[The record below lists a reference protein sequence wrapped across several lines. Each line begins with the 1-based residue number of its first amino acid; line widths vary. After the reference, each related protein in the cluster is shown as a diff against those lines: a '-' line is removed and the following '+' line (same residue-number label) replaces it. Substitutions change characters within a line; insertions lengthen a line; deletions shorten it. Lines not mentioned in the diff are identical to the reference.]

1 MAKGN
6 PRGKQRS
13 LECTSSSC
21 CCKLVW
27 ERFSTQR
34 LLWGNWL
41 GSLVGRLGRGWDGK
55 IFTCSKLVTDA
66 SALYRDLSTSQ
77 TLPSLL
83 ASSALSGTGV
93 VSTGFWNCWIYLY
106 VYFCVCA
113 SSPQYVLHMC
123 TVLKEAR
130 RGCQVPRNQKYRGYE
145 LSNVDTRNG
154 SQGLCK
160 SISILNRLSH
170 FSKAKM
176 VLKWSSQDN
185 SNEMISM
192 KTIFQTHRWWPLNV
206 RSMQRNNRGG
216 ELIPCRVCSSQG

>member
-1 MAKGN
+1 MH
-6 PRGKQRS
+6 
-13 LECTSSSC
+13 LHCTGTSAHPKLYLAFIGFFC
-21 CCKLVW
+21 LVW
-27 ERFSTQR
+27 HQGCFYWFLKLLNLSLRVR
-34 LLWGNWL
+34 L
-41 GSLVGRLGRGWDGK
+41 
-55 IFTCSKLVTDA
+55 CMC
-66 SALYRDLSTSQ
+66 Q
-77 TLPSLL
+77 LP
-83 ASSALSGTGV
+83 
-93 VSTGFWNCWIYLY
+93 LY
-106 VYFCVCA
+106 V
-113 SSPQYVLHMC
+113 LRMC

-130 RGCQVPRNQKYRGYE
+130 RGCQVPRSQKYRGHE

-160 SISILNRLSH
+160 SISLLNRLSH

-216 ELIPCRVCSSQG
+216 ELVPCRVCGSQGQPQSSWTELRETTGQMKET